1 MNKRLSSSLVGVV
14 FVMLTGAAQAQC
26 ENMRVIVRNSVFPI
40 TGLEAFCTEFN
51 KMKSD
56 LAGMRSE
63 LSIAKQEN
71 AMLKARMTGTSV
83 QAHDDTLARMNSPE
97 KGSELDKLPR

>member
-1 MNKRLSSSLVGVV
+1 MNKRLSSSLFGMVL
-14 FVMLTGAAQAQC
+14 MALTATAQAQC

-63 LSIAKQEN
+63 LSIAKRDN
-71 AMLKARMTGTSV
+71 AMLKARLTGTSV
-83 QAHDDTLARMNSPE
+83 PIHDEELTRLDPLE
-97 KGSELDKLPR
+97 KQSGLEKLPR